1 MKRLRIFA
9 AAAAAV
15 VALVFPVSASAYF
28 YNQQWVDAP
37 IRTEGVFRFAE
48 LSDGTVALTG
58 YTDDPD
64 NDPDG
69 NNTAS
74 ELTVP
79 EQLGGRN
86 VSVIADNVFSGNN
99 RLSAV
104 VLPDTVKVIGC
115 NSFSNCDSLR
125 SVTLP
130 SSLTKIGKSAF
141 AGCEKLSDIKL
152 PPNLR
157 NFGSHAFYGTGWL
170 EKMKNTNPL
179 VTVNSV
185 LIDGTACSGNIVV
198 PVGTLRIAPGAF
210 YGADKLT
217 AVTLPGGL
225 MEIPADTFGCCRSLE
240 SISLPNGLRFIG
252 DSAFENC
259 LSLKKITIPDS
270 VTTIGFDAFK
280 GCDLIKSITVPES
293 VVIIMPWA
301 FGYSSTDDPISG
313 FTLYCESTSAAVKYA
328 KDNKLSYKTPSDSSG
343 AEDKTPSEP
352 RPIVSVLA
360 VAAILLGVAGG
371 IVIILKERVKKT

>member
-9 AAAAAV
+9 ATAAAV
-15 VALVFPVSASAYF
+15 VAFVFPMSASAYF
-28 YNQQWVDAP
+28 YNQQWIDAP
-37 IRTEGVFRFAE
+37 VKTEGVFRFAE

-58 YTDDPD
+58 YTDDQGGDP
-64 NDPDG
+64 NDDK
-69 NNTAS
+69 TDF

-79 EQLGGRN
+79 EQLGGKN
-86 VSVIADNVFSGNN
+86 VSVIADNVFSGND

-104 VLPDTVKVIGC
+104 VLPDTLKVIGC
-115 NSFSNCDSLR
+115 NSFANCDSLK
-125 SVTLP
+125 SVALP
-130 SSLTKIGKSAF
+130 DSLTKIGKSAF
-141 AGCEKLSDIKL
+141 AGCENLSDIKL

-157 NFGSHAFYGTGWL
+157 NFGSQAFYGTGWL

-210 YGADKLT
+210 YGAKNLT

-240 SISLPNGLRFIG
+240 SISLPSGLRFIG

-259 LSLKKITIPDS
+259 VSLKKITIPDS

-280 GCDLIKSITVPES
+280 GCDLVKSITVPES

-301 FGYSSTDDPISG
+301 FGYSSNDDPISD

-328 KDNKLSYKTPSDSSG
+328 KDNKLSYKTLSDSSG
-343 AEDKTPSEP
+343 DEDKTPSEP
-352 RPIVSVLA
+352 RPIFSVLA
-360 VAAILLGVAGG
+360 VAAVLLGVAGG
-371 IVIILKERVKKT
+371 LAIMLKERVKKP